1 MTFNVQNLN
10 NTIGSKPHTC
20 SYGFQFLKKN
30 IIGFKFEILIKEANK

>member
-10 NTIGSKPHTC
+10 NTIGSKPH